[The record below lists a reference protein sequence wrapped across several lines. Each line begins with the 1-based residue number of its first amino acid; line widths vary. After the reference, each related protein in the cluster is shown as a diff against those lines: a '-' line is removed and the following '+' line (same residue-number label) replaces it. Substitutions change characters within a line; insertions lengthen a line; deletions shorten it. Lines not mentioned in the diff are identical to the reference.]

1 MIEVTLYSRT
11 DCHLCELAIEE
22 LDTLRP
28 SIPHQLKVVDVDGNA
43 ELRKKYGLIVP
54 VIVVGPYTIPA
65 PIERRDLEITLRAAT
80 HRQEQLDKIDQD
92 IASGAIKLNL
102 EWTKA
107 DRFSHWLARHYL
119 AVLNLFIFLYV
130 GLPFLAPVLEKAGA
144 VTPATWIYRVYGVVC
159 HQLTFRSWFLFG
171 EQSIYPR
178 AAAGIEGVIPYG
190 EATGL
195 DEGDI
200 WAARAFVGDE
210 NLGFKIALCERD
222 VAIYGGILLF
232 GLIFVFTR
240 SFFPGL
246 PWYLWI
252 LVGILP
258 IGLDGFSQLLSQPP
272 LSLIPFR
279 ESTPGLRVITGFLF
293 GFFTAWFGYPMVEL
307 SMRESREYLET
318 KLRRVQLQNK
328 APKTD

>member
-1 MIEVTLYSRT
+1 MIEVILYSRE
-11 DCHLCELAIEE
+11 DCHLCDLAIEA
-22 LDTLRP
+22 LNSLQT
-28 SIPHQLKVVDVDGNA
+28 SVPHQLKIVDVDGNS
-43 ELRKKYGLIVP
+43 ELRKKYGFNVP
-54 VIVVGPYTIPA
+54 VIVVGPYTIQA
-65 PIERRDLEITLRAAT
+65 PIDRNDLEITLRAA
-80 HRQEQLDKIDQD
+80 HERQKQVDKIEQD
-92 IASGAIKLNL
+92 IASGSLKLNL
-102 EWTKA
+102 VWTKA

-119 AVLNLFIFLYV
+119 AVLNMFIFIYV
-130 GLPFLAPVLEKAGA
+130 GLPFLAPVLENAGA

-171 EQSIYPR
+171 EQPIYPR
-178 AAAGIEGVIPYG
+178 AAAGVDGLIPYG

-210 NLGFKIALCERD
+210 NLGFKVALCERD

-232 GLIFVFTR
+232 GLIFVLGR
-240 SFFPGL
+240 SFIPGL
-246 PWYLWI
+246 PWYLWV
-252 LVGILP
+252 LVGIIP

-307 SMRESREYLET
+307 SMRESKEYLET
-318 KLRRVQLQNK
+318 KLRRVKLQNS
-328 APKTD
+328 AEKTD